1 MPNIAVSRHESIP
14 GVDIVL
20 GDRFGRS
27 ARHQTL
33 ELLENA
39 FLSAGFTVKR
49 NDPYAGGYIAQN
61 YGVPDSGIDCVQIEI
76 NRRLYM
82 NESRIEK
89 NGDFDYVAGRL
100 CQVWHKI
107 ASEFP
112 AASAQENLLAAE

>member
-1 MPNIAVSRHESIP
+1 MPNIAVSSHESIP

-27 ARHQTL
+27 ARYQTL

-39 FLSAGFTVKR
+39 FLSAGFTIKR

-61 YGVPDSGIDCVQIEI
+61 YGTPDSGIDCVQIEI

-82 NESRIEK
+82 NESRMEK
-89 NGDFDYVAGRL
+89 NGDFDFVASRL
-100 CQVWHKI
+100 CKVWQKI
-107 ASEFP
+107 ADHIPTTHAPES
-112 AASAQENLLAAE
+112 LLAAE